1 MKRVNFRLTEIAYDQ
16 LKQLAASRGES
27 MNAAVQYAVQSA
39 VQSDVQNSTPK
50 MTKNDTKCDS
60 SESGLAATLKDEIE
74 YLRRQIETKDEQ
86 ISNLSTALLN
96 AQKEVSNAQQLHGA
110 EKAEK
115 LLESGEVKEKHPW
128 WKFWV

>member
-1 MKRVNFRLTEIAYDQ
+1 
-16 LKQLAASRGES
+16 
-27 MNAAVQYAVQSA
+27 
-39 VQSDVQNSTPK
+39 

-115 LLESGEVKEKHPW
+115 LLESTEQKTERAKKHW
-128 WKFWV
+128 WKFWS